1 MAEMKR
7 PLPGDFVDRMAALL
21 GKEELSAFLES
32 YNRVP
37 KKGLRANTLKA
48 GREEMT
54 GLIPFKTQPIPW
66 CDTGVYI
73 DAEERPG
80 KQLAYN
86 AGLYYVQ
93 EPSAMIPAA
102 ALAPKPGER
111 VLDMCAAPGG
121 KTTQL
126 ACALQNQGLLVAN
139 EVVKTRAKVLASN
152 VERMGITNV
161 AITNVRP
168 DQLIDIFGP
177 ASFDKILVDAPC
189 SGEGMFRKDP
199 AVAAAWRLENVAQCA
214 RRQKKMLETV
224 DILLKPGGELV
235 YSTCTF
241 APEEDEQIVEYL
253 VQSGKYETQPITLPG
268 LPDHGRPAWTVH
280 GCGAVSQAVR
290 VMPHRVEG
298 EGHFIAKLKKTAEE
312 AASVSLKRSGSKK
325 KKRSLWR
332 RASKKDLRDF
342 TAFSETVGLKWR
354 GTDLIIA
361 GDVLIALPEGLYP
374 DQLDR
379 GKWVRP
385 GLEIGTFKKGRFE
398 PAHTFAMA
406 LKADQIASV
415 YNFKDEAEAYAYLK
429 GEPIDNSGAC
439 KGWTLMCW
447 FGYPLGW
454 GKASGGTIKNHFPK
468 GLRILKK

>member
-93 EPSAMIPAA
+93 EPSAMIPAS

-152 VERMGITNV
+152 VERMGITNA

-168 DQLIDIFGP
+168 DQLVDIFGP
-177 ASFDKILVDAPC
+177 QSFDKILVDAPC

-199 AVAAAWRLENVAQCA
+199 AVRSAWSLDNVAQCA

-224 DILLKPGGELV
+224 DLLLKPGGELV

-253 VQSGKYETQPITLPG
+253 VESGKYEVLPIGLPG

-298 EGHFIAKLKKTAEE
+298 EGHFIAKLKKTADT
-312 AASVSLKRSGSKK
+312 APVASPQGKRSKK
-325 KKRSLWR
+325 KKRSSWR
-332 RASKKDLRDF
+332 RASKKDLKDF
-342 TAFSETVGLKWR
+342 TAFSEAVGLHLNR
-354 GTDLIIA
+354 SDFVIA
-361 GDVLIALPEGLYP
+361 GDTLTALPEGLYL

-385 GLEIGTFKKGRFE
+385 GLAIGTFKKGRFE
-398 PAHTFAMA
+398 PSHTLAMA
-406 LKADQIASV
+406 LTRDQIASV
-415 YNFKDEAEAYAYLK
+415 YDFKDDDEAYAYLK
-429 GEPIDNSGAC
+429 GEPIANTGTF

-447 FGYPLGW
+447 HGYPLGW
-454 GKASGGTIKNHFPK
+454 GKASGGAIKNHFPK